1 MERVSVRSV
10 SSYCE
15 PSRDGWCQ
23 INYPLP
29 ALRAARDCEINR
41 NKPHYCQETNKAYG
55 ALHLYVLL
63 ELRHHAQLPT
73 LAQLVK
79 PHERAEAS
87 GMHVCEPLVSAAVR
101 AATLRDVELEPSLA
115 ARQ

>member
-1 MERVSVRSV
+1 MFSQTY
-10 SSYCE
+10 YC
-15 PSRDGWCQ
+15 
-23 INYPLP
+23 
-29 ALRAARDCEINR
+29 
-41 NKPHYCQETNKAYG
+41 K
-55 ALHLYVLL
+55 VL
-63 ELRHHAQLPT
+63 ELRRHAQLPT

-87 GMHVCEPLVSAAVR
+87 GVHLCEPLVSAAVR

>member
-1 MERVSVRSV
+1 MDRDSCAHSPNTHHRIRGIWHKQKFSLL
-10 SSYCE
+10 CE
-15 PSRDGWCQ
+15 PSQ
-23 INYPLP
+23 INYPRTAPHAIVKNHFCQNLRDP
-29 ALRAARDCEINR
+29 AC
-41 NKPHYCQETNKAYG
+41 KA
-55 ALHLYVLL
+55 VL
-63 ELRHHAQLPT
+63 ELCHHAQLPT

-87 GMHVCEPLVSAAVR
+87 GVHVCEPLVSAAVR